1 MNRTVGEVRAAFN
14 KVGKSLG
21 VTNSVS
27 YNYDYL
33 GVLSF
38 KSEKSEELFDN
49 LLNEGIDIID
59 YEDEEGYIT
68 VTMHPND
75 HNKVKDVIE
84 SILPNVDYEVDQIG
98 MFPKE
103 KTTLEGEDLE
113 TFKKLYNMID
123 SIDDVVEIYH
133 NVENI

>member
-1 MNRTVGEVRAAFN
+1 MDSRHFTI
-14 KVGKSLG
+14 
-21 VTNSVS
+21 
-27 YNYDYL
+27 Y
-33 GVLSF
+33 
-38 KSEKSEELFDN
+38 
-49 LLNEGIDIID
+49 EGFVEIA
-59 YEDEEGYIT
+59 DEEGYIT